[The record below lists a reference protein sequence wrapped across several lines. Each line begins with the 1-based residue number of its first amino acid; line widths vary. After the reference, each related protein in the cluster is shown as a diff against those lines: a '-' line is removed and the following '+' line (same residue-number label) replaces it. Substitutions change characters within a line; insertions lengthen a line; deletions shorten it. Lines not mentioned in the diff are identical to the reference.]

1 MIRKLKAL
9 GLALVAV
16 FAMSAIVASAA
27 SATAGTLT
35 AEGKTVIATAE
46 QSGEHE
52 FVLTDH
58 PIAPGFAVTKCKKAV
73 FTGTAG
79 VTDGA
84 TSVTAHPVYTECT
97 AFGQPATITTTG
109 CDYVLNT
116 GTPVIVEGVQ
126 TGWHVVTDLVC
137 AETKEPTVN
146 HVIKIVTGTCE
157 VTVGGQTGLTTS
169 EVTNSG
175 GAGTAM
181 DLLLHTKITG
191 IKYTVVKDNIGCP
204 LSGTGSFSKGDYNG
218 TTTVKAHDAETKV
231 AVGITLH

>member
-1 MIRKLKAL
+1 MIRKFKAL

-16 FAMSAIVASAA
+16 FAMSAVVASAA
-27 SATAGTLT
+27 QATAGTLT

-46 QSGEHE
+46 QVGEHE

-58 PIAPGFAVTKCKKAV
+58 ETEPGKFANTKCKKAV

-109 CDYVLNT
+109 CDYVLKT
-116 GTPVIVEGVQ
+116 GTPTAG
-126 TGWHVVTDLVC
+126 GWHVTTDVVC
-137 AETKEPTVN
+137 GAFS
-146 HVIKIVTGTCE
+146 VIKIVTGTCE
-157 VTVGGQTGLTTS
+157 VTVDSQTGLNTS
-169 EVTNSG
+169 EATNSG
-175 GAGTAM
+175 GGGTAM
-181 DLLLHTKITG
+181 DLLLHTNITG
-191 IKYTVVKDNIGCP
+191 IHYTVTKDSIGCP
-204 LSGTGSFSKGDYNG
+204 LKGIGFFNKGDYTG
-218 TTTVKAHDAETKV
+218 TTTVKAHDSTTKV